1 MTLVEL
7 GDILPSSSVMI
18 VSVTGS
24 TTSGQPLSETQLIEV
39 NQLCAEVL
47 QLDAAK
53 IAMLQYVESCM
64 TSIAPNTSA
73 LIGSRIAAQVNR

>member
-7 GDILPSSSVMI
+7 SDILPSSSVMI

-24 TTSGQPLSETQLIEV
+24 TTSGQPLSEMQLEEV
-39 NQLCAEVL
+39 HLLCREVL

-53 IAMLQYVESCM
+53 GTMLQYVEGCM
-64 TSIAPNTSA
+64 ASIAPNTSA
-73 LIGSRIAAQVNR
+73 LIGSRVAAQVIV